1 MMFVENIHDMEI
13 QDKALSK
20 MLHVVAEKEDL
31 VGVKRDVGDAALLF
45 LNLAHQKEIKNDKD
59 NIDISATGNIKISKK
74 LTR

>member
-1 MMFVENIHDMEI
+1 
-13 QDKALSK
+13 

-31 VGVKRDVGDAALLF
+31 VGVKRDVGDAALMF